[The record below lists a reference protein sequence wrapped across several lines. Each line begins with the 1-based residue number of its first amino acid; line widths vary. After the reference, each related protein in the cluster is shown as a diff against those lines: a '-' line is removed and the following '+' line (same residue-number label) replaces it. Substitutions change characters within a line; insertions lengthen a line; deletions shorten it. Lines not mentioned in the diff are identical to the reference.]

1 MSLSDLKCSP
11 KSQKKIFKKIP
22 VTGNCY
28 NFFVFQPIL
37 IKNWLEKDIFL
48 KRSFP
53 GSFSQSSDRYPVRR
67 FGGKIRECSCL
78 SKLFLRK
85 VLRHSPSRMPLPFEL
100 RKSQLKIVGECSGLS
115 QSSEHWAFP
124 TKNNMCGYRNR
135 NDIELWEIIMQARL
149 RCYFLVKR
157 GWPRKVRLHTFFH
170 IFTLLEFIFFI
181 SEIFESSSREGMKNQ
196 VIRKTPRK
204 WTLQKE
210 ICFQS
215 KFYQNLLKNKKVLA
229 FSGYR
234 NFF

>member
-1 MSLSDLKCSP
+1 MKEDKF
-11 KSQKKIFKKIP
+11 QK
-22 VTGNCY
+22 Y
-28 NFFVFQPIL
+28 
-37 IKNWLEKDIFL
+37 KDIA
-48 KRSFP
+48 
-53 GSFSQSSDRYPVRR
+53 
-67 FGGKIRECSCL
+67 
-78 SKLFLRK
+78 
-85 VLRHSPSRMPLPFEL
+85 LRHSPSRMPLPFEL

-234 NFF
+234 NFFLEFFDVFAHFPLIFEIT